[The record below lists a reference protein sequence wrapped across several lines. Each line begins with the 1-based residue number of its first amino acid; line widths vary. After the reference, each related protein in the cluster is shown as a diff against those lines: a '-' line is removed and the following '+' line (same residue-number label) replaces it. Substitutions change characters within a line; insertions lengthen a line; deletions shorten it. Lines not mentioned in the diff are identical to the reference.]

1 MSDSTRHKSR
11 LNPIIMIF
19 GALFVV
25 IVPFITWAS
34 FAQIDQIS
42 HAQGSIIATAK
53 TQEIQSSIDGVI
65 QSVTVKEGD
74 EVKKGEVIVKL
85 DKSQNE
91 VAHEASFSKVA
102 SLEATLSRLNAEVYG
117 KDLTF
122 SKRVQDNFPDF
133 IESQQELYR
142 LRKLALK
149 DEISALQDSV
159 RLSQN
164 ELNMNMPLVAS
175 GDIGKVE
182 VIKLQRQI
190 ADLKGQILNKKNKY
204 FQDAQTE
211 MTKVEEELS
220 TREQELA
227 DKNITLEKST
237 ITSPMNAVVKNILIT
252 TNGARVRPGDLIL
265 ELVPSGDELIIEAK
279 LQPSDISFVHKGQ
292 LAAIKLDAYDYS
304 IYGIFHG
311 TVKYISPDSIIE
323 KTPQGD
329 KPYFRVMIAIDKKE
343 LKSKVGKKIE
353 ISTGMTAQIDI
364 ITGKRT
370 VLEYLTKP
378 VTKTFGQ
385 AFHER

>member
-1 MSDSTRHKSR
+1 
-11 LNPIIMIF
+11 
-19 GALFVV
+19 
-25 IVPFITWAS
+25 
-34 FAQIDQIS
+34 
-42 HAQGSIIATAK
+42 
-53 TQEIQSSIDGVI
+53 
-65 QSVTVKEGD
+65 
-74 EVKKGEVIVKL
+74 
-85 DKSQNE
+85 
-91 VAHEASFSKVA
+91 
-102 SLEATLSRLNAEVYG
+102 
-117 KDLTF
+117 
-122 SKRVQDNFPDF
+122 
-133 IESQQELYR
+133 
-142 LRKLALK
+142 LALN
-149 DEISALQDSV
+149 DEISSLQDSV

-190 ADLKGQILNKKNKY
+190 TDLKGQILNKKNKY

-237 ITSPMNAVVKNILIT
+237 INSPMNAIVKNILIT
-252 TNGARVRPGDLIL
+252 TEGARVRPGDLIL
-265 ELVPSGDELIIEAK
+265 ELVPVGDELIIEAK
-279 LQPSDISFVHKGQ
+279 LQPSDISFIHKGQ

-329 KPYFRVMIAIDKKE
+329 KPYFRVQIAIDKKS
-343 LKSKVGKKIE
+343 LKSKTDKKIE

-364 ITGKRT
+364 ITGRRT
-370 VLEYLTKP
+370 VLDYLSKP
-378 VTKTFGQ
+378 VMKTFGQ

>member
-1 MSDSTRHKSR
+1 MSSR
-11 LNPIIMIF
+11 LPYKPAINPLMMIF
-19 GALFVV
+19 GSLFLV
-25 IVPFITWAS
+25 IIPFVTWAS
-34 FAQIDQIS
+34 YAEIDQIS
-42 HAQGSIIATAK
+42 HAQGSVIATAK

-65 QSVTVKEGD
+65 EKVTVKEGD
-74 EVKKGEVIVKL
+74 SVKKGDIIVML
-85 DKSQNE
+85 DKSQNK

-102 SLEATLSRLNAEVYG
+102 SLDATFSRLKAEVYG
-117 KDLTF
+117 KALEF
-122 SKRVQDNFPDF
+122 SPRVEKNFPDF
-133 IESQQELYR
+133 IESQRELYR
-142 LRKLALK
+142 LRKLALN
-149 DEISALQDSV
+149 DEISSLQDSV

-190 ADLKGQILNKKNKY
+190 TDLKGQILNKKNKY

-237 ITSPMNAVVKNILIT
+237 INSPMNAIVKNILIT
-252 TNGARVRPGDLIL
+252 TEGARVRPGDLIL
-265 ELVPSGDELIIEAK
+265 ELVPVGDELIIEAK
-279 LQPSDISFVHKGQ
+279 LQPSDISFIHKGQ

-329 KPYFRVMIAIDKKE
+329 KPYFRVQISIDKKS
-343 LKSKVGKKIE
+343 LKSKTDKKIE

-364 ITGKRT
+364 ITGRRT
-370 VLEYLTKP
+370 VLDYLSKP
-378 VTKTFGQ
+378 VMKTFGQ

>member
-1 MSDSTRHKSR
+1 MSSR
-11 LNPIIMIF
+11 LPYKPAINPLMMIF
-19 GALFVV
+19 GSLFLV
-25 IVPFITWAS
+25 IIPFVTWAS
-34 FAQIDQIS
+34 FAEIDQIS
-42 HAQGSIIATAK
+42 HAQGSVIATAK

-65 QSVTVKEGD
+65 EKVTVKEGD
-74 EVKKGEVIVKL
+74 SVKKGDIIVML
-85 DKSQNE
+85 DKSQNK

-102 SLEATLSRLNAEVYG
+102 SLDATLSRLKAEVYG
-117 KDLTF
+117 KALEF
-122 SKRVQDNFPDF
+122 SPRVEKNFPDF
-133 IESQQELYR
+133 IESQRELYR
-142 LRKLALK
+142 LRKLALN
-149 DEISALQDSV
+149 DEISSLQDSV

-190 ADLKGQILNKKNKY
+190 TDLKGQILNKKNKY

-237 ITSPMNAVVKNILIT
+237 INSPMNAIVKNILIT
-252 TNGARVRPGDLIL
+252 TEGARVRPGDLIL
-265 ELVPSGDELIIEAK
+265 ELVPVGDELIIEAK
-279 LQPSDISFVHKGQ
+279 LQPSDISFIHKGQ

-329 KPYFRVMIAIDKKE
+329 KPYFRVQIAIDKKS
-343 LKSKVGKKIE
+343 LKSKTDKKIE

-364 ITGKRT
+364 ITGRRT
-370 VLEYLTKP
+370 VLDYLSKP
-378 VTKTFGQ
+378 VMKTFGQ

>member
-1 MSDSTRHKSR
+1 MSSR
-11 LNPIIMIF
+11 LPYKPAINPLMMIF
-19 GALFVV
+19 GSLFLV
-25 IVPFITWAS
+25 IIPFVTWAS
-34 FAQIDQIS
+34 FAEIDQIS
-42 HAQGSIIATAK
+42 HAQGSVIATAK

-65 QSVTVKEGD
+65 EKVTVKEGD
-74 EVKKGEVIVKL
+74 SVKKGDIIVTL
-85 DKSQNE
+85 DKSQNK

-102 SLEATLSRLNAEVYG
+102 SLDATLSRLKAEVYG
-117 KDLTF
+117 KELEF
-122 SKRVQDNFPDF
+122 SPRVEKNFPDF
-133 IESQQELYR
+133 IESQRELYR
-142 LRKLALK
+142 LRKLALN
-149 DEISALQDSV
+149 DEISSLQDSV

-237 ITSPMNAVVKNILIT
+237 INSPMNAIVKNILIT
-252 TNGARVRPGDLIL
+252 TEGARVRPGDLIL
-265 ELVPSGDELIIEAK
+265 ELVPVGDELIIEAK
-279 LQPSDISFVHKGQ
+279 LQPSDISFIHKGQ

-329 KPYFRVMIAIDKKE
+329 KPYFRVQIAIDKKS
-343 LKSKVGKKIE
+343 LKSKTDKKIE

-364 ITGKRT
+364 ITGRRT
-370 VLEYLTKP
+370 VLDYLSKP
-378 VTKTFGQ
+378 VMKTFGQ